1 MCRDP
6 FKILEKA
13 GKVHGWYT
21 IYGKKSILD
30 ETPVALSLT
39 REVKKETADTS
50 FQSPKTKDDN
60 HEPSEFDISSL
71 STYQVEILTT
81 LMIVIVVLLI
91 IVALLLYIKPTCQ
104 KEKEAHLKALES
116 VENGTTDCL
125 IPLKNLDIV
134 RNKAVCIRLAD
145 TTNLV

>member
-39 REVKKETADTS
+39 REVKKDTTGTT
-50 FQSPKTKDDN
+50 FQSPKTKYDAL
-60 HEPSEFDISSL
+60 EPSAFDISSL
-71 STYQVEILTT
+71 STYQVHVLTS
-81 LMIVIVVLLI
+81 LVLLIVVLFI
-91 IVALLLYIKPTCQ
+91 ITALLIYIKPTCSKK
-104 KEKEAHLKALES
+104 KEPHFKALAL
-116 VENGTTDCL
+116 VENGATDCL
-125 IPLKNLDIV
+125 IPLK
-134 RNKAVCIRLAD
+134 
-145 TTNLV
+145 T